1 MNTAERASL
10 IGVVIA
16 FVVVVSGAILEVPIP
31 CTQGNCVSQPIL
43 SAVGAALVIF
53 GTVLLVISAFFL
65 ARERMGRP
73 RTPSP
78 SGARPPDTR
87 STANRFCLS
96 CGAPIPPDSGFC
108 PKCGKAVA
116 YNLVRWTD
124 SVTIYGY
131 QIRYQS
137 RNAESSCFSRRK
149 PHVWETLE
157 RCKVRAEPMTD

>member
-10 IGVVIA
+10 TGMVIAVVI
-16 FVVVVSGAILEVPIP
+16 VGSGAILESQTT
-31 CTQGNCVSQPIL
+31 CTQGTCVSRTIA
-43 SAVGAALVIF
+43 SVGGAALVIF

-137 RNAESSCFSRRK
+137 R
-149 PHVWETLE
+149 
-157 RCKVRAEPMTD
+157 